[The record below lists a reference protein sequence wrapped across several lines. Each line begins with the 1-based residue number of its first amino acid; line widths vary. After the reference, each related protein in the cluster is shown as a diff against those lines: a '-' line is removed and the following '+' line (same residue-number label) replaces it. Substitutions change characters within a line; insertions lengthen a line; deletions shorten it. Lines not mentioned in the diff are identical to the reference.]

1 MLVLAQTWVG
11 AAHIYGEG
19 TSNLLDAEG
28 RVVGG
33 VLAFAGAAALGAGLQ
48 LRLRSRAAGD
58 GLIVVGALLGAI
70 WFWTVL
76 MTPLA
81 LIVLVGLA
89 LTDLRTTGRSTTRA
103 CGVASTPPADASA
116 WWG

>member
-1 MLVLAQTWVG
+1 MRELRQAWWAPAAAVLVLAQTWVG
-11 AAHIYGEG
+11 AAFIFGEG

-28 RVVGG
+28 QFVGG
-33 VLAFAGAAALGAGLQ
+33 VLAFAGAATLGAGLW
-48 LRLRSRAAGD
+48 LRLRSHATGD

-81 LIVLVGLA
+81 LIVLVGLV
-89 LTDLRTTGRSTTRA
+89 LTDLRTKGP
-103 CGVASTPPADASA
+103 VFPAT
-116 WWG
+116 